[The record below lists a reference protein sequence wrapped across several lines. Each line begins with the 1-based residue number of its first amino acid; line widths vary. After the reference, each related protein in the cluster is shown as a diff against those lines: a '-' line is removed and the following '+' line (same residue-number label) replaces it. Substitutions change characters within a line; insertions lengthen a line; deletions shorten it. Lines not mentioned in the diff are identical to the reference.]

1 MSKFRDKIEAYHQS
15 LIDKAKKAIEEMA
28 SDQNVLLEVILNDL
42 QELMSFIEDCMLEL
56 EEEASNE

>member
-42 QELMSFIEDCMLEL
+42 QELMSFIEDYMLEL